1 MQQFDVAAVQ
11 DYFRNLFSWKERRSG
26 SGMIMPDERLPW
38 PETTV
43 LGLQHVLAMF
53 GATVLAPILMGFDPN
68 TAIFF
73 SGIGTLIFFIITG
86 GKIPSYLGSSFA
98 FIGPVLAI
106 TTATSAIGEDRMPYA
121 LGAIVICGLIY
132 TLIGV
137 VVAYYGSDWIDA
149 LMPPIVTGAVVAI
162 IGLNLAHSGAKGLA
176 ESNMPLAL
184 VTIMAIVLVA
194 ILGKGLV
201 GRLSILIGTTIGYL
215 FALIVGGTSGA
226 GREILGM
233 RINGVNTE
241 GIREASLIGLPN
253 FTTPKFEGSAIA
265 LLAPVAVILV
275 AENTGHIKAI
285 SEMTRRNMMPYLGRG
300 FVGDGVATMVS
311 GMGGGTGVTT
321 YAENIGVMGVTKVFS
336 TAMFV
341 VAAIVAIVL
350 GFSPIFGALVLS
362 IPAGVLGGVSVVLFG
377 LIASA
382 GIRIWID
389 HQVDFSK
396 SSNLFLASIVLIV
409 GTADLTWVVGDFVM
423 NGIVLGTFGAILLN
437 LLFTRLGADGDDD
450 LRATPASVI
459 DPGPGGT
466 GFDAPPRRRK
476 QQRPREDQE
485 RPRRRETGQ
494 PQERRP
500 IRREQPVMPPLDDFD
515 EFDDFGSAQQAPPR
529 RQQRPR
535 PDQMDDP
542 QAQQPRRRQRPPQQ
556 PPVDQGFGEDDGMPP
571 PPRMPQPP
579 TVRRGHAP
587 EPEADFDD
595 QDDDFGFVRNDP
607 RRPENY

>member
-11 DYFRNLFSWKERRSG
+11 DYFRNLFSWKERRG
-26 SGMIMPDERLPW
+26 GMIMPDERLPW
-38 PETTV
+38 AETGV

-73 SGIGTLIFFIITG
+73 SGIGTLLFFIITG

-106 TTATSAIGEDRMPYA
+106 TTASAALGEDRMPYA
-121 LGAIVICGLIY
+121 LGGIVICGLIY

-162 IGLNLAHSGAKGLA
+162 IGLNLAHAGAKGLA
-176 ESNMPLAL
+176 ETNMPLAL
-184 VTIMAIVLVA
+184 ITIMAIVLVA

-201 GRLSILIGTTIGYL
+201 GRLSILLGTTIGYL
-215 FALIVGGTSGA
+215 FALIVGGTSGS
-226 GREILGM
+226 GREFLGM
-233 RINGVNTE
+233 RIHGVDTE

-253 FTTPKFEGSAIA
+253 FTAPKFDGNAIG
-265 LLAPVAVILV
+265 LLAPVAIILV

-300 FVGDGVATMVS
+300 FIGDGVATMVA
-311 GMGGGTGVTT
+311 GAGGGTGVTT
-321 YAENIGVMGVTKVFS
+321 YAENIGVMGVTRVFS
-336 TAMFV
+336 TALFV

-350 GFSPIFGALVLS
+350 GFSPLFGALVLS

-389 HQVDFSK
+389 NQVDFSK

-409 GTADLTWVVGDFVM
+409 GTADLTWVIGDFAM

-437 LLFTRLGADGDDD
+437 LLFTRLMPGLDDD
-450 LRATPASVI
+450 PPATPAAAGEPDLDGV
-459 DPGPGGT
+459 D
-466 GFDAPPRRRK
+466 FRQQRRK
-476 QQRPREDQE
+476 RE
-485 RPRRRETGQ
+485 RPRGQEPRRERTQ
-494 PQERRP
+494 PPAQ
-500 IRREQPVMPPLDDFD
+500 
-515 EFDDFGSAQQAPPR
+515 EFDDFGEERQSPPRR

-535 PDQMDDP
+535 PAQDQEQWQGQP
-542 QAQQPRRRQRPPQQ
+542 RREGQQPPQRRQRPPQQ
-556 PPVDQGFGEDDGMPP
+556 RPPIDDQFLDDDGMPP

-579 TVRRGHAP
+579 TVRRGGAP
-587 EPEADFDD
+587 EPAPEVDEW
-595 QDDDFGFVRNDP
+595 DDDFGFIRDDP
-607 RRPENY
+607 RRPDSR